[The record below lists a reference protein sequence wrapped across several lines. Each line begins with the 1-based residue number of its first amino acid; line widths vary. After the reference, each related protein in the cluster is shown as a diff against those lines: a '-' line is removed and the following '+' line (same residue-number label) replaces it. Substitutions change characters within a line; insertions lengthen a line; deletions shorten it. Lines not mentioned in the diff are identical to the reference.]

1 MNAKVTHK
9 FIVGSSAFFKNIQSF
24 NPKDLD
30 VLFILD
36 CPIFGYNVSRIRK
49 DNNDKFMLYNS
60 GKDNLIEMI
69 NDPLQVGKFLVP
81 DFINYIKLEINDLK
95 KLNHWFDKLDEKHK
109 YEKIIYDAYIQN
121 NAFYLTDDQLFKAYN
136 IYMKYR
142 Q

>member
-1 MNAKVTHK
+1 MNAKVIHK
-9 FIVGSSAFFKNIQSF
+9 FIVGSSAFFKNIQGF
-24 NPKDLD
+24 KPKDLD

-60 GKDNLIEMI
+60 GKDKLIETI

-81 DFINYIKLEINDLK
+81 DFVNYIKLEIDDLE

-121 NAFYLTDDQLFKAYN
+121 NAFYLTDDQLLKAYN

-142 Q
+142 

>member
-1 MNAKVTHK
+1 MNAKVIHK
-9 FIVGSSAFFKNIQSF
+9 FIVGSSAFFKNIQDF

-69 NDPLQVGKFLVP
+69 NDPLQVGKFLVQ
-81 DFINYIKLEINDLK
+81 DFVNYIKLEINDLK

-121 NAFYLTDDQLFKAYN
+121 NAFYLTDDQLLKAYN
-136 IYMKYR
+136 IYKKYR
-142 Q
+142 